1 MVINEKEQVAM
12 SVTIKQNICYP
23 TSTQSVET
31 HPNRIVLPGIL
42 TARSQG
48 KVRLMM
54 SWHFTIYTGFEVC
67 RAQEIW
73 PPPTPHKPRVL
84 VCFVP
89 SPEFPAD

>member
-1 MVINEKEQVAM
+1 M

-48 KVRLMM
+48 KVRLMT

-73 PPPTPHKPRVL
+73 PPPKP
-84 VCFVP
+84 P
-89 SPEFPAD
+89 SNPRCSSASFPPPSFLQINELRETRR